1 MPTLAFIF
9 SATALLSLA
18 LLLVLGSLLRTGV
31 PGTREWFACNVA
43 IVIALPLAML
53 RGAIPDIVSI
63 VLANVV
69 LGLSGALYYAG
80 CARLLGRSPHWR
92 WQLAGVALLAA
103 ALAYW
108 LYVEDNL
115 PKRVAAATGYA
126 TIILLAVAVL
136 LLRRR
141 PTSRSPYNYWF
152 AAALAV
158 LFAVYQA
165 ARGLYFMTQPTPAG
179 PYMTDSIWNAALLTF
194 GPIVLPVMTMAAI
207 MMVHDA
213 MMANV
218 EDAANHDHMTGAISR
233 RRLETMGREL
243 TEGASRR
250 KRALP
255 KMSSR
260 PSSLSSL
267 RAGGRSRN
275 RPYTRALAR
284 QLSYL
289 LIDLDHFKKIN
300 DTYGHAGGDTVLREF
315 TRMVRA
321 SLRDGD
327 ALGRLGGEEFGILLP
342 DTDAIAALAI
352 AERLR
357 EQSEAHLVQG
367 NFGACH
373 YNISIGVSTWVE
385 GESFDNLSVR
395 ADRALY
401 QAKNAGRNRV
411 CTDDGLAHQQQ
422 QPDNGP
428 TLADAGISV

>member
-9 SATALLSLA
+9 SATTLLSLA
-18 LLLVLGSLLRTGV
+18 MLLVLGSLLRTGV

-43 IVIALPLAML
+43 VVIALPLAML

-92 WQLAGVALLAA
+92 RQLAGVALLAV
-103 ALAYW
+103 ALANW
-108 LYVEDNL
+108 RYVEDNL
-115 PKRVAAATGYA
+115 PMRVVAATAYA
-126 TIILLAVAVL
+126 TIMFLAVAVL
-136 LLRRR
+136 LLQHR
-141 PTSRSPYNYWF
+141 PPRRSPYHYWF
-152 AAALAV
+152 TAALAI
-158 LFAVYQA
+158 LFAACQA
-165 ARGLYFMTQPTPAG
+165 ARGIYFMTLPTPPG
-179 PYMTDSIWNAALLTF
+179 PHMIDNIWNVALLTI
-194 GPIVLPVMTMAAI
+194 GTIVMPVMTMAAI

-213 MMANV
+213 MFADV
-218 EDAANHDHMTGAISR
+218 EDAANHDHMTGALSR
-233 RRLETMGREL
+233 RRLEAMGREL
-243 TEGASRR
+243 TEGAARR

-260 PSSLSSL
+260 PSSLSGL
-267 RAGGRSRN
+267 RAGNRSRN

-342 DTDAIAALAI
+342 DTDAVASLAI

-373 YNISIGVSTWVE
+373 YNISIGVSTWIE

-411 CTDDGLAHQQQ
+411 CTDNGLAQQQ
-422 QPDNGP
+422 PHPDNGP